1 MTEYWNIS
9 HRISFGMRYIV
20 FWTHILLESDHMN
33 MNKDSDEVFKFNGI
47 DVLIKIIN
55 ERSGEVGRVQ

>member
-1 MTEYWNIS
+1 MNAHFIRVRS
-9 HRISFGMRYIV
+9 HY
-20 FWTHILLESDHMN
+20 
-33 MNKDSDEVFKFNGI
+33 MNKDSDEVLKFNGI